1 MPKAL
6 PVRILK
12 TRATRA
18 VAALPAMMVSVLTK
32 KFAHYYSKSYSSC
45 TGRNSVLQSSGL
57 QTVGPPRI
65 GIIVSM
71 ATGFADHAINKVITY
86 FFKVLYSSGIN
97 IMTSP

>member
-1 MPKAL
+1 MFPLASAHCTFF
-6 PVRILK
+6 PDG
-12 TRATRA
+12 
-18 VAALPAMMVSVLTK
+18 
-32 KFAHYYSKSYSSC
+32 FAHYYSKSYSSC